1 MQMNH
6 ILTRT
11 VYDWCAQ
18 QHINLAGKTILCAV
32 SGGRDSMAL
41 LHVLLEL
48 SGREGFAVAVAHY
61 NHNLRQNA
69 VRDELLVFDH
79 CMMLGLPF
87 HLGGG
92 DVKEYAKTH
101 GTSIEDAARTLRYE
115 FLQKTAQECGAD
127 YIATAHHRQDNAET
141 LLLHLLRGSG
151 LNGLGG
157 IAPVRGNIIRPLLM
171 ADRADIDNYIA
182 KNNIP
187 YAEDET
193 NQDTVYTR
201 NRLRLELLPL
211 LEEIAPGSVGRIA
224 DTAQRLRSD
233 EDFLRQYCE
242 REIPLQ
248 EQSDC
253 ICVSV
258 TQVKTQPP
266 AIAARAVRSA
276 ARKFDIELTAVQTD
290 AVLSMRRGAY
300 LPLGGGVRVAHEGE
314 YLRFYRLGDM
324 PEPMEL
330 TLGEHLWGPWRVSVY
345 ETSDEVWE
353 NAHTVILRGGLN
365 TMKIAAWDGT
375 GRLGVENGSRT
386 VKRLL
391 ADHRIG
397 VAQREH
403 CPAVYVDG
411 RLAAVFGA
419 GTDIALRPVS
429 GEMKLVVS
437 IRKNKSMIG

>member
-1 MQMNH
+1 MQTNNT
-6 ILTRT
+6 LTRI

-18 QHINLAGKTILCAV
+18 QHMNLAGKTVLCAV

-48 SGREGFAVAVAHY
+48 AQREGFAVAAAHY
-61 NHNLRQNA
+61 NHHLRESA
-69 VRDELLVFDH
+69 ARDEALVRKH
-79 CMMLGLPF
+79 CASLGLPF
-87 HLGGG
+87 FSGGG
-92 DVKEYAKTH
+92 DVKGYAKTQ
-101 GTSIEDAARTLRYE
+101 GTSIEDAARTMRYA
-115 FLQKTAQECGAD
+115 FLQDTAKECGAD

-157 IAPVRGNIIRPLLM
+157 IAPVRGNIIRPLLA
-171 ADRADIDNYIA
+171 ADRADIESDMK

-224 DTAQRLRSD
+224 DTASRLRAD
-233 EDFLRQYCE
+233 EAFLQQYCGHILPE
-242 REIPLQ
+242 GATEIP
-248 EQSDC
+248 
-253 ICVSV
+253 VSLLREEH
-258 TQVKTQPP
+258 P
-266 AIAARAVRSA
+266 AITSRLVRGA
-276 ARKFDIELTAVQTD
+276 ARKFDIELTAVQTE
-290 AVLSMRRGAY
+290 AVLDLRRGAC
-300 LPLGGGVRVAHEGE
+300 LSLGGGVRVAHEGE
-314 YLRFYRLGDM
+314 MLRFYRLDPA

-345 ETSDEVWE
+345 ETTDEAAE
-353 NAHTVILRGGLN
+353 NAHTVMLRGGLN
-365 TMKIAAWDGT
+365 KMKIAVWNGT
-375 GRLGVENGSRT
+375 GRLGVENGTRT

-397 VAQREH
+397 AAQREN
-403 CPAVYVDG
+403 CPAIYVDG
-411 RLAAVFGA
+411 VLAAVFGA
-419 GTDIALRPVS
+419 GTDLSFRPVP
-429 GEMKLVVS
+429 GEKKLVIS
-437 IRKNKSMIG
+437 IKMRK